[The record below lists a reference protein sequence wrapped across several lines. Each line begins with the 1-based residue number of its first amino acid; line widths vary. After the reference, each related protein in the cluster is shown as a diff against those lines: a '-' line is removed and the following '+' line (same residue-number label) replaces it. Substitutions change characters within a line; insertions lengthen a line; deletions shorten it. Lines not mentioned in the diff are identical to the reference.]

1 MVTFENTPQDASL
14 RSQHNAERQ
23 KQAFKQYQVV
33 RYFMRD
39 IDALGDNVNSIADMR
54 RLLDAF
60 IAEYGN
66 GNYSRNLESYLA
78 EAVQNANDRA
88 GYNADGT
95 PKQKL
100 RMGGKTYFV
109 QLGDW
114 YYGEMHNITEYSVTL
129 SDSVSGK
136 SWHWQIVAW
145 IERETPNAAY
155 GRMWRTIFL
164 NGAFY
169 QESNYGFGA
178 RLNPMM
184 PTYSDPRQVI
194 LSFLSEAERL
204 TKQMNQE

>member
-1 MVTFENTPQDASL
+1 MVTFKNTLQDPSL
-14 RSQHNAERQ
+14 RVLYDAERQ
-23 KQAFKQYQVV
+23 KQREKWYFAIRAFIRDTEDIAQSRKWLDAYAAEFGHSQYSNWLEETLKQVV
-33 RYFMRD
+33 
-39 IDALGDNVNSIADMR
+39 
-54 RLLDAF
+54 
-60 IAEYGN
+60 
-66 GNYSRNLESYLA
+66 SY
-78 EAVQNANDRA
+78 ANDKS
-88 GYNADGT
+88 GYNQDGT
-95 PKQKL
+95 PKQ
-100 RMGGKTYFV
+100 RIVMGGKTYFV
-109 QLGDW
+109 QFGDW
-114 YYGEMHNITEYSVTL
+114 YYGEMHNVTERSITLT
-129 SDSVSGK
+129 DSVSGK